1 MDFMTLLTG
10 MLETVET
17 VMLLVTLYF
26 LTAVIREKK
35 KKDNT
40 SNKAGYIKAVICLT
54 IFLALKVVR
63 LYCL

>member
-10 MLETVET
+10 ILETIET

-26 LTAVIREKK
+26 LTGVIREKK
-35 KKDNT
+35 KNDNT
-40 SNKAGYIKAVICLT
+40 SNKAGYVKVVLCLT

-63 LYCL
+63 LYFL

>member
-40 SNKAGYIKAVICLT
+40 SNKAGYIKTVICLT

>member
-40 SNKAGYIKAVICLT
+40 SNKAGYIKVVICLT

>member
-26 LTAVIREKK
+26 FDRGHPGEKEE
-35 KKDNT
+35 
-40 SNKAGYIKAVICLT
+40 G
-54 IFLALKVVR
+54 
-63 LYCL
+63 